1 MKKFLL
7 IVMLMGLSLSAVEVK
22 WEKDLSKAVERAAKE
37 QKPLMVLVT
46 KNGCRW
52 CDVLK
57 QTTLKN
63 DKVVAVL
70 NRDFVSYEGVVDEN
84 SVPPALMTQGTPA
97 TWFIKGKT
105 PMFEPVMGAVES
117 EDYLK
122 ALDIVKQEYKKT
134 LKPKESK

>member
-1 MKKFLL
+1 MKKLL
-7 IVMLMGLSLSAVEVK
+7 LLLLMVGVSLFSAEVK
-22 WEKDLSKAVERAAKE
+22 WEKELSAAVERAQKE

-52 CDVLK
+52 CDVMK
-57 QTTLKN
+57 QNTLKN
-63 DKVVAVL
+63 AKVVAIL
-70 NRDFVSYEGVVDEN
+70 NRDFVAYEGNVDMN
-84 SVPPALMTQGTPA
+84 TVPPALMTQGTPA

-122 ALDIVKQEYKKT
+122 ALEIVKQEYKKSAA
-134 LKPKESK
+134 K

>member
-1 MKKFLL
+1 MKKILFTAL
-7 IVMLMGLSLSAVEVK
+7 IFTFSLFGAEVK
-22 WEKDLSKAVERAAKE
+22 WEKDLASAVERSIKE

-57 QTTLKN
+57 QNTLKN
-63 DKVVAVL
+63 PKVVAVL
-70 NRDFVSYEGVVDEN
+70 NRDFISYEGIVDN
-84 SVPPALMTQGTPA
+84 NTVPASLMTQGTPA

-117 EDYLK
+117 EDFLK
-122 ALDIVKQEYKKT
+122 ALDIVKQEYKKSAT
-134 LKPKESK
+134 SK

>member
-1 MKKFLL
+1 MKKLL
-7 IVMLMGLSLSAVEVK
+7 FIVMLIGLSLSGAEVK

-70 NRDFVSYEGVVDEN
+70 NRDFVNYEGVVDEN

>member
-1 MKKFLL
+1 MKKLL
-7 IVMLMGLSLSAVEVK
+7 LSLLVVGVSLFSAEVK
-22 WEKDLSKAVERAAKE
+22 WEKELSAAVERAQKE

-52 CDVLK
+52 CDVMK
-57 QTTLKN
+57 QNTLKN
-63 DKVVAVL
+63 AKVVAIL
-70 NRDFVSYEGVVDEN
+70 NRDFVAYEGNVDMN
-84 SVPPALMTQGTPA
+84 TVPPALMTQGTPA

-122 ALDIVKQEYKKT
+122 ALEIVKQEYKKSAA
-134 LKPKESK
+134 K

>member
-1 MKKFLL
+1 MKKLVILL
-7 IVMLMGLSLSAVEVK
+7 WLFSAVASCADLR
-22 WEKDLSKAVERAAKE
+22 WETDIGTAVERGIKE
-37 QKPLMVLVT
+37 GKPLMVLVT
-46 KNGCRW
+46 KTGCKW

-57 QTTLKN
+57 QKTLN
-63 DKVVAVL
+63 DPKISAVL
-70 NRDFVSYEGVVDEN
+70 NRDFVIYEGVVEKGN
-84 SVPPALMTQGTPA
+84 VPPSLMTGGTPA

-134 LKPKESK
+134 LKSKESK